1 MQNIA
6 ADEIYD
12 VAIVGGGMIGSSL
25 ALALSALPL
34 KIVVIE
40 PYPQN
45 SDVAPGFD
53 ARAMAL
59 SWGTMRIFK
68 SLGLS
73 AEIEKISTAITKIH
87 VSDKGHPGICRLSA
101 DQFNVS
107 AMGQVV
113 ELKDMGQ
120 IVHRAL
126 DKTKTTQYC
135 PAAVTAMQ
143 EFDEYRQLTLEVKSD
158 CTESKPDPKDAS
170 QQYKTIEVKAK
181 LVVAADGNSS
191 VIREMA
197 GLDTVEKPYDQVAII
212 TTLETQLPANHV
224 AFERFTK
231 TGPVAFLPLSDNR
244 ISMVWMVDK
253 AISEKLIE
261 DNDTDFIEQL
271 QQQFGF
277 RLGKINRVGK
287 RYSYPLVLVMAKKC
301 FAKRL
306 VLIGNAAQSLHPI
319 AGQGFNLGIRD
330 VACLADSLREA
341 DDVGSLD
348 MLEEYQEWRMKDKNK
363 VIGFTDSVA
372 RLFANPSKLL
382 TIPRNKALILMNLV
396 PQLRSHIAEAA
407 MGVSGKQSRLVRGLP
422 LTQSQSQVESQQ
434 MEKS

>member
-1 MQNIA
+1 MQTVA
-6 ADEIYD
+6 VDEIYD

-25 ALALSALPL
+25 ALALSTLSL
-34 KIVVIE
+34 KIAVIE

-45 SDVAPGFD
+45 SDETPSFD
-53 ARAMAL
+53 ARAIAL

-73 AEIEKISTAITKIH
+73 TEIEKISTAITKIH
-87 VSDKGHPGICRLSA
+87 VSDKGHPGICRLTA
-101 DQFNVS
+101 EQLNIK

-120 IVHRAL
+120 IVHLAL
-126 DKTKTTQYC
+126 GKTQASQYC
-135 PAAVTAMQ
+135 PAAVTSMQ
-143 EFDEYRQLTLEVKSD
+143 EFDDYRQLTLDIKSNS
-158 CTESKPDPKDAS
+158 TENGFE
-170 QQYKTIEVKAK
+170 QHKTIDIKAK

-191 VIREMA
+191 MIRKMA
-197 GLDTVEKPYDQVAII
+197 GIDTLEKPYAQVAII
-212 TTLETQLPANHV
+212 TTLETQLPPSNV

-244 ISMVWMVDK
+244 MSMVWMVDK
-253 AISEKLIE
+253 SISEKLIQDE
-261 DNDTDFIEQL
+261 DAAFIEQL

-277 RLGKINRVGK
+277 RLGKITRVGK
-287 RYSYPLVLVMAKKC
+287 RYAYPLVLVMAKKC
-301 FAKRL
+301 YAKRL

-319 AGQGFNLGIRD
+319 AGQGFNLGLRD
-330 VACLADSLREA
+330 VACLADCLRKA
-341 DDVGSLD
+341 KDVGSLEL
-348 MLEEYQEWRMKDKNK
+348 LEEYQEWRLEDKNK
-363 VIGFTDSVA
+363 VIGFTDSIA

-407 MGVSGKQSRLVRGLP
+407 MGASGKQSRLVRGLP
-422 LTQSQSQVESQQ
+422 LIQYSCQSQSEPLE
-434 MEKS
+434 MDKN